1 MGRSSANT
9 VRRHGLRIRHLVIL
23 AVIIYLGFTFI
34 TQQLKINELKRQQ
47 LEIRT
52 KIENLVI
59 EGGQLRTEITNLNT
73 PEYIE
78 ELARKELGL
87 TKPGEILYKRIID
100 PHHMNSDQ
108 EQSEE
113 GN

>member
-1 MGRSSANT
+1 MGRSSADT
-9 VRRHGLRIRHLVIL
+9 VRKPGFRIRYLIIL

-34 TQQLKINELKRQQ
+34 AQQLKIIELKRQQ
-47 LEIRT
+47 SETQT

-59 EGGQLRTEITNLNT
+59 EGEQFRTEITNLNT

-78 ELARKELGL
+78 EMAREELGL
-87 TKPGEILYKRIID
+87 IKPGEILYKKV
-100 PHHMNSDQ
+100 PNSYPMNSDQ
-108 EQSEE
+108 EQSKE